1 MKRLLLVLFLIAS
14 PVWAIDPADMLSD
27 PSLEARAVTLDKEIR
42 CVQCR
47 SEAIASSNAD
57 WARDARLKVRE
68 LLLEGASDGD
78 VKSYFLE
85 RYGEYVLLKPSKG
98 GSNLILWFAGPMML
112 ILALGGGGLY
122 LRRRGDAA
130 VPETLSTDE
139 QARLKDILDS

>member
-1 MKRLLLVLFLIAS
+1 MKRLLLILCLFTS

-27 PSLEARAVTLDKEIR
+27 PNLEARAVTLDNEIR

-68 LLLEGASDGD
+68 LLDNGASDDD

-85 RYGEYVLLKPSKG
+85 RYGEYVLLNPTKG
-98 GSNLILWFAGPMML
+98 GSNLILWLAGPLML

-130 VPETLSTDE
+130 VPEQLSEDE
-139 QARLKDILDS
+139 QARLKDILGS